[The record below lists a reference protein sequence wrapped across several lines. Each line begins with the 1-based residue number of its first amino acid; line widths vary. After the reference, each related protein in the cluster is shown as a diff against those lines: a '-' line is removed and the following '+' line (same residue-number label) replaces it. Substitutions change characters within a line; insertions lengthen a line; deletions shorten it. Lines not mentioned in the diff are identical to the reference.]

1 MENLMNLQNS
11 STQNNS
17 LTTQNIASLLAD
29 GQWSQLAKILGY
41 VPCHL
46 TIPHEVFET
55 WGFPPTE
62 HKTLEHVE
70 LLSATPGFR
79 LLLAKTDTQPATQ
92 SDPDNW
98 QSCRRIMLAL
108 HRKNPAD
115 VTLWWWIN
123 ENSITV
129 ATVCPNA
136 NQQNASQPFIRR
148 MVTDRYAPDPVGLQ
162 QWLQLS
168 VQNLPAPDALDS
180 LFALRR
186 HLNDVL
192 SQDRLTRE
200 FFHGFT
206 RALNL
211 LSESMLNGPD
221 DPQLR
226 HDICLATLLRLVFMY
241 FLQSKNALDQDRNFI
256 IRHARQIRAQQT
268 RAQQTSFYQNFLK
281 PLFFGALN
289 RPITDRTP
297 IVQQLGALPFLNGG
311 LFEPLPAE
319 TQHPH
324 LDWPPTVWQSVLDD
338 LLERYYF
345 TVETT
350 ENGDETRSIEPE
362 MLGKVFEGLM
372 FGDTRSQTGSF
383 YTPRDVVRTM
393 VESTLIEYLV
403 DDAQISRSL
412 AESIVHDRNSQFTP
426 GITPNNTH
434 TTDQNTETQRIKNS
448 LSRVRI
454 LDPAVGT
461 GAFLLETL
469 HTLKRCWHNLGH
481 APTAENAYAFTRNL
495 IHQHLFG
502 VDITSTAV
510 RLCELRLWL
519 ALLPFM
525 QADSPE
531 KMPPLP
537 NLSHRIATGN
547 ALISPHDLVSLK
559 AGSASWTAFPQTT
572 KLRKARK
579 SLANLQNQYLTA
591 HGPQKLALQRQI
603 STAHTRLHSEMLAAR
618 TDSIEK
624 RLKPLQNLQ
633 NSHDLFGQPIKLT
646 ADQQTLLKTLE
657 HEKSAVAH
665 AIDDLQ
671 NNRSH
676 ALTFCFESS
685 FGAAFDRDG
694 FDIIITNPPWVR
706 AHRIDRNLQKT
717 LRNRYTCN
725 DPTLW
730 PGAAELGI
738 TNQFGAQTDLAALFI
753 ERSLEL
759 LRPGGRLCAL
769 IPVKLFRSLHGSR
782 LRTLLNQHDLIS
794 IEDFSEADRSMFDAT
809 TYPAILHV
817 RKSQPE
823 TPETTPQT
831 TIRVWRKDQLTSWQT
846 TPQNIWTIGQNPG
859 EPWMLVEPEIRRIF
873 DHMRQHSRPLGTVS
887 ETAPHRGIL
896 TGAND
901 IFIKSTDQIRTILG
915 PDPDN
920 HLFNTWTRPV
930 LCGREIRSENIQ
942 PTRRIFWPYDDQLT
956 LQTDLPAPLRQYFED
971 HRQKLQTRSDFH
983 QDSPIWQLFRTTNAL
998 QSPRVVWRDMSVELE
1013 AAVTPADCIPLN
1025 TVYFIPCTDTIRAH
1039 ALMNLLNSEPIR
1051 AIAFAIAERARGG
1064 WRRHFAWVIRMLPIP
1079 ETFIDCLLADLAD
1092 NDSLPDLTNLTP
1104 EKTAELFGIDTT
1116 DLAKLHAWRH
1126 SLSSPTHTPNTSAKV
1141 A

>member
-1 MENLMNLQNS
+1 MQHTCPNLISTENLMNIIK
-11 STQNNS
+11 
-17 LTTQNIASLLAD
+17 LTTQYIANLLAT
-29 GQWSQLAKILGY
+29 GQWSQLAASLGY
-41 VPCHL
+41 TPCHI
-46 TIPHEVFET
+46 TIPHEAFQT
-55 WGFPPTE
+55 WGFPTTE
-62 HKTLEHVE
+62 HNTLDHLE

-79 LLLAKTDTQPATQ
+79 LLLAKTDPNSATA
-92 SDPDNW
+92 DW

-108 HRKNPAD
+108 HRQNPAD
-115 VTLWWWIN
+115 VSLWWWID

-129 ATVCPNA
+129 ATVA
-136 NQQNASQPFIRR
+136 SHSDQQSTNNQPFIRR
-148 MVTDRYAPDPVGLQ
+148 MVTDRHNPDPVGLQ

-168 VQNLPAPDALDS
+168 VENLPAPDANDS

-206 RALNL
+206 RALHL
-211 LSESMLNGPD
+211 LTDSMIDGPT

-226 HDICLATLLRLVFMY
+226 HDICLATLLRLVFIY
-241 FLQSKNALDQDRNFI
+241 FLQSKNALDNDRNFV
-256 IRHARQIRAQQT
+256 IRHARQIRST
-268 RAQQTSFYQNFLK
+268 HTSFYQNFLK

-289 RPITDRTP
+289 RPISDRTP
-297 IVQQLGALPFLNGG
+297 IAQQLGTLPFLNGG
-311 LFEPLPAE
+311 LFEPLPTE
-319 TQHPH
+319 SQHPK
-324 LDWPPTVWQSVLDD
+324 LDWPPNVWQSVIDD
-338 LLERYYF
+338 LLEHYYF

-372 FGDTRSQTGSF
+372 YGDTRSQTGSF
-383 YTPRDVVRTM
+383 YTPRHVVRTM
-393 VESTLIEYLV
+393 VESALIAHLV
-403 DDAQISRSL
+403 DDAHIPHTL

-426 GITPNNTH
+426 NLIPN
-434 TTDQNTETQRIKNS
+434 DTQRIKDALNN
-448 LSRVRI
+448 VRI

-481 APTAENAYAFTRNL
+481 TPTPENAYAFTRNL
-495 IHQHLFG
+495 IHNHLFG

-531 KMPPLP
+531 NMPPLP

-547 ALISPHDLVSLK
+547 ALLSPHDLVSLK
-559 AGSASWTAFPQTT
+559 SGSNLNTNSSNNGWSAFPQTT
-572 KLRKARK
+572 KLRNARK
-579 SLANLQNQYLTA
+579 SLAALQTQYLTA
-591 HGPQKLALQRQI
+591 HGPKKLKIQRQI
-603 STAHTRLHSEMLAAR
+603 HTAHTQLNTEMLAAR
-618 TDSIEK
+618 TQSIEN

-646 ADQQTLLKTLE
+646 TDQQTLLKTLE
-657 HEKSAVAH
+657 HERSAVALTL
-665 AIDDLQ
+665 DDLQ
-671 NNRSH
+671 NNRSN
-676 ALTFCFESS
+676 ALAFCFEST

-706 AHRIDRNLQKT
+706 AHNIDRNLQAT
-717 LRNRYTCN
+717 LKNRYTCN
-725 DPTLW
+725 DSTLW

-738 TNQFGAQTDLAALFI
+738 TNQFGSQTDLAALFI

-782 LRTLLNQHDLIS
+782 LRTLLNQHDLIA
-794 IEDFSEADRSMFDAT
+794 IEDFSDADHAMFDAT

-817 RKSQPE
+817 RKSDPNSPQNQPVS
-823 TPETTPQT
+823 
-831 TIRVWRKDQLTSWQT
+831 IHIWRKDQVKTWQT
-846 TPQNIWTIGQNPG
+846 TPQNIWTLGQNPG

-873 DHMRQHSRPLGTVS
+873 DHMRQHSRALGTVS
-887 ETAPHRGIL
+887 ETVPKRGIL

-901 IFIKSTDQIRTILG
+901 IFIKSPDEIRAILG

-930 LCGREIRSENIQ
+930 LAGREIRAENIL
-942 PTRRIFWPYDDQLT
+942 PTNRILWPYDDQLV
-956 LQTDLPAPLRQYFED
+956 LQTDLPTPLRQYFEN
-971 HRQKLQTRSDFH
+971 HRQKLQKRSDF
-983 QDSPIWQLFRTTNAL
+983 QPDAPIWQLFRTSNAL
-998 QSPRVVWRDMSVELE
+998 TQPRVVWRDMSVELE
-1013 AAVTPADCIPLN
+1013 AATTSPNCIPLN
-1025 TVYFIPCTDTIRAH
+1025 TVYFIPCADPIRAH
-1039 ALMNLLNSEPIR
+1039 ALMNLLNSDPIR

-1079 ETFIDCLLADLAD
+1079 ETFIDCLQAD
-1092 NDSLPDLTNLTP
+1092 NDSLPDLTTMTAQ
-1104 EKTAELFGIDTT
+1104 KTAELFGIDTT
-1116 DLAKLHAWRH
+1116 DLTKLNAWRH
-1126 SLSSPTHTPNTSAKV
+1126 AQISPTTTQTISAKV